1 MKEFYHVSVLL
12 QECLDGLD
20 IKPGGIYVDGTLGG
34 AGHSS
39 RIAQLLT
46 GGGRLIGIDRDPV
59 ALEAAGQRLAPY
71 SDRVTLVHANFCQ
84 IASVLKEL
92 GISGVDGILLDLGVS
107 SPQLDDGAR
116 GFSYMTDAP
125 LDMRMNGGDALSAK
139 VIVNT
144 WPQEELKRILYT
156 YGEERYAPQI
166 AAAICRRREEKTIET
181 TLELVDIIR
190 SAMPPAALREKQHPA
205 KRSFQAIRIAVND
218 ELGSVEKVMEDAIP
232 ILNPGGRLAV
242 ITFHSLE
249 DRIVKTAMAEG
260 AKGCT
265 CPPSFPVCVCGKK
278 PKVKLIN
285 RKPIVASEE
294 ELEVNPRSRSAKLRV
309 CEKL

>member
-1 MKEFYHVSVLL
+1 MKEFHHVSVLL

-20 IKPGGIYVDGTLGG
+20 IKPDGIYVDGTLGG
-34 AGHSS
+34 AGHSCQ
-39 RIAQLLT
+39 IAARLT
-46 GGGRLIGIDRDPV
+46 TGRLIGIDRDPV
-59 ALEAAGQRLAPY
+59 ALEAAGERLKPY
-71 SDRVTLVHANFCQ
+71 GDKVTLVHSNFCEIKQ
-84 IASVLKEL
+84 VLQEL
-92 GISGVDGILLDLGVS
+92 DIPGVDGILLDLGVS
-107 SPQLDDGAR
+107 SPQLDDSAR
-116 GFSYMTDAP
+116 GFSYMADAP
-125 LDMRMNGGDALSAK
+125 LDMRMNSQDNLNAEI
-139 VIVNT
+139 VVNT
-144 WPQEELKRILYT
+144 WSQEELKRILYT

-166 AAAICRRREEKTIET
+166 AAAICRRREEKPIKT

-232 ILNPGGRLAV
+232 LLNKGGRLAV

-249 DRIVKTAMAEG
+249 DRIVKTAMAS
-260 AKGCT
+260 ASKGCT

-278 PKVKLIN
+278 PQVRLVS
-285 RKPIVASEE
+285 RKPIVATEE

-309 CEKL
+309 CEKI

>member
-1 MKEFYHVSVLL
+1 MSEFHHVSVLL
-12 QECLDGLD
+12 QECIDGLNIRPD
-20 IKPGGIYVDGTLGG
+20 GIYVDGTLGG

-39 RIAQLLT
+39 QIAARLT
-46 GGGRLIGIDRDPV
+46 TGRLIGIDRDPV
-59 ALEAAGQRLAPY
+59 ALKAAGERLKPFG
-71 SDRVTLVHANFCQ
+71 DRVTLVHSNFCE
-84 IASVLKEL
+84 IATVLRDL
-92 GISGVDGILLDLGVS
+92 GISGVDGILMDLGVS
-107 SPQLDDGAR
+107 SPQLDDAER
-116 GFSYMTDAP
+116 GFSYMADAP
-125 LDMRMNGGDALSAK
+125 LDMRMNGEDHMTARD
-139 VIVNT
+139 VVNS
-144 WPQEELKRILYT
+144 WSYEELRRILYD

-166 AAAICRRREEKTIET
+166 ASAICRRREVSPIET

-218 ELGSVEKVMEDAIP
+218 ELGSVEKVMVDAIP
-232 ILNPGGRLAV
+232 CLNPGGRLAI

-249 DRIVKTAMAEG
+249 DRIVKNGMANA

-265 CPPSFPVCVCGKK
+265 CPPKFPVCVCGNK
-278 PKVKLIN
+278 PKVKLIS
-285 RKPIVASEE
+285 RKPIVASDE

>member
-1 MKEFYHVSVLL
+1 MSEFHHVSVLL
-12 QECLDGLD
+12 QECIDGLA
-20 IKPGGIYVDGTLGG
+20 IKPDGIYVDGTLGG

-39 RIAQLLT
+39 QIVERLT
-46 GGGRLIGIDRDPV
+46 TGTLIGIDRDPV
-59 ALEAAGQRLAPY
+59 ALKAAGERLEPY
-71 SDRVTLVHANFCQ
+71 ADRVKLVHSNFCDMAQ
-84 IASVLKEL
+84 VLKDL
-92 GISGVDGILLDLGVS
+92 DIPGVDGILLDLGVS

-116 GFSYMTDAP
+116 GFSYMADAP
-125 LDMRMNGGDALSAK
+125 LDMRMNSEDSLSAHE
-139 VIVNT
+139 VVNT

-166 AAAICRRREEKTIET
+166 ASAICRRRAEKPIET

-218 ELGSVEKVMEDAIP
+218 ELGAVEKIMKDAVEL
-232 ILNPGGRLAV
+232 LNPGGRLAI

-249 DRIVKTAMAEG
+249 DRIVKNGMADA

-265 CPPSFPVCVCGKK
+265 CPPNFPVCVCGKK
-278 PKVKLIN
+278 PKVKLISK
-285 RKPIVASEE
+285 KPIISGEE
-294 ELEVNPRSRSAKLRV
+294 ELEINPRARSAKLRV